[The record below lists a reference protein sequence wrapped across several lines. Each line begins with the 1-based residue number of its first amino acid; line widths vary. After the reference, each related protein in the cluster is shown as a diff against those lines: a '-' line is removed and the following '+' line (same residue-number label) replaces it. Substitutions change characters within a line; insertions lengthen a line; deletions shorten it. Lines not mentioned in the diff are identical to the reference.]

1 MLESES
7 QQVFLK
13 SFKIE
18 QTRYYHTRSSY
29 HLSSL
34 HKKLPTLWPLKLN
47 QHPLPG
53 QAGQWPL
60 MQPPGLGHLL
70 LLHRGEHLQDLPP
83 SPSHQLQSL
92 LEAGVSGQHVSP
104 GPGLPPH
111 LHLAGVSHLAGAE
124 REAGPGQGR
133 PLQACGG
140 RMMAI

>member
-1 MLESES
+1 
-7 QQVFLK
+7 
-13 SFKIE
+13 
-18 QTRYYHTRSSY
+18 
-29 HLSSL
+29 
-34 HKKLPTLWPLKLN
+34 
-47 QHPLPG
+47 
-53 QAGQWPL
+53 

-83 SPSHQLQSL
+83 SLSHQLQRL

-133 PLQACGG
+133 PLQAVGG
-140 RMMAI
+140 ERWQSEARDHLHEAGLLTG